1 MLRWFRSLRE
11 TVRVLTGRDDSV
23 QKYIAETK
31 SQILKLREQRTVQA
45 KQLEAKTLAEVR
57 RVVEELKVV
66 KESVDQMERAA
77 VEYVERVGNHA
88 EVLLEE
94 TIKLEGQVLEDMIAS
109 KRGGAGISSLKDGS
123 MSNVDEAK
131 LLQLMSTLKAE
142 ELATGG
148 QVPGSSAA
156 GGTSAS
162 SFPDAEDVTYL
173 TGKKPG

>member
-31 SQILKLREQRTVQA
+31 SQILK
-45 KQLEAKTLAEVR
+45 
-57 RVVEELKVV
+57 
-66 KESVDQMERAA
+66 ERAA